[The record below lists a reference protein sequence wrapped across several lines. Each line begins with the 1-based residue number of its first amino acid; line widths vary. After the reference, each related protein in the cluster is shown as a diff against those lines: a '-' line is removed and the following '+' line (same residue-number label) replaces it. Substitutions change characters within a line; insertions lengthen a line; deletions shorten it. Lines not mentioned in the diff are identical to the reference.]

1 MFKKNLKWVIL
12 LNIKSY
18 FVVLSVCRI
27 AVFGDT
33 CDFCICCDCCDPNKI
48 TDEDRAIT
56 ENILKHLK
64 LDGNNLDNIVN
75 EINTIQDNEEKI
87 KKIIEYSKDIDWEHE
102 CCPNTLIRWEKNECA
117 YIAYFHL
124 MLNNPYFLKFFLICD
139 KTMCRRKQNKEE
151 EIEET
156 YVLNAICDLVRY
168 CVKRPRFK
176 GRYRGSVDKIMKAF
190 FRKEG
195 KEYYYLKK
203 ELSFLEIQPER
214 QKRESLLNIYYY
226 SLKNSTGESGN
237 PHTYGG
243 FQGKDIFYCI
253 CLCLLYDLEIKG
265 TDLEEEKGIWQLFP
279 GPADEK
285 RVNKENIV
293 KIFSSKEEDQ
303 LPILKTHK
311 LLGVMLYQRDWHVFS
326 LINNNG
332 IWYNKNTLQ
341 EEQCKEMTVNEIL
354 KFFNKLLGIEKINY
368 KDFDKSNCYFLFSK
382 LYEVQN

>member
-1 MFKKNLKWVIL
+1 MYRIL
-12 LNIKSY
+12 FLCSLFSIWNYTTLFSTFY
-18 FVVLSVCRI
+18 
-27 AVFGDT
+27 
-33 CDFCICCDCCDPNKI
+33 CDCCKDCCDCCNPNVITEPDII

-87 KKIIEYSKDIDWEHE
+87 KKIIEYSKDIDWENE
-102 CCPNTLIRWEKNECA
+102 CCPNTLIRWEKNECFI
-117 YIAYFHL
+117 IANFDL

-156 YVLNAICDLVRY
+156 YVLNAICDLVKY
-168 CVKRPRFK
+168 CVEHPRFE
-176 GRYRGSVDKIMKAF
+176 GGYRGSVDKIAKAF

-203 ELSFLEIQPER
+203 ELSFLEIQPKR
-214 QKRESLLNIYYY
+214 QKGASLLNIYYY
-226 SLKNSTGESGN
+226 GLKNPTEEIGKPHIYGE
-237 PHTYGG
+237 
-243 FQGKDIFYCI
+243 FQGSNIFDCI

-265 TDLEEEKGIWQLFP
+265 TDLEKEGIWQLFP
-279 GPADEK
+279 GPADKE
-285 RVNKENIV
+285 RVNKENIA

-311 LLGVMLYQRDWHVFS
+311 LLGVMLYQKEWHVFS

-332 IWYNKNTLQ
+332 IWYNKNTLE
-341 EEQCKEMTVNEIL
+341 EEQCKEMTVQEIL
-354 KFFNKLLGIEKINY
+354 KLFNKILGIEKINY
-368 KDFDKSNCYFLFSK
+368 KDFDKYNCYFLFSK

>member
-33 CDFCICCDCCDPNKI
+33 CNFCICCDCCDPNKI

-87 KKIIEYSKDIDWEHE
+87 KKIIEFSKNIDWEHE

-124 MLNNPYFLKFFLICD
+124 MLNNPYFLKFFLICN

-168 CVKRPRFK
+168 
-176 GRYRGSVDKIMKAF
+176 
-190 FRKEG
+190 
-195 KEYYYLKK
+195 L
-203 ELSFLEIQPER
+203 
-214 QKRESLLNIYYY
+214 
-226 SLKNSTGESGN
+226 
-237 PHTYGG
+237 
-243 FQGKDIFYCI
+243 
-253 CLCLLYDLEIKG
+253 
-265 TDLEEEKGIWQLFP
+265 
-279 GPADEK
+279 
-285 RVNKENIV
+285 
-293 KIFSSKEEDQ
+293 
-303 LPILKTHK
+303 
-311 LLGVMLYQRDWHVFS
+311 
-326 LINNNG
+326 
-332 IWYNKNTLQ
+332 
-341 EEQCKEMTVNEIL
+341 
-354 KFFNKLLGIEKINY
+354 
-368 KDFDKSNCYFLFSK
+368 
-382 LYEVQN
+382 